1 MSYHDDEIER
11 REASLWKGVLL
22 IIVIALGIVGAFL
35 VVLWAVS
42 LLAS

>member
-22 IIVIALGIVGAFL
+22 IKCEQGSYPKIKIGRRNR
-35 VVLWAVS
+35 
-42 LLAS
+42 